1 VTGAQFTAWIAA
13 MKAAGRIKTQ
23 ADLAELIGLSV
34 QSIISIKRNGCDK
47 RTALACAALLHGLAP
62 HA

>member
-1 VTGAQFTAWIAA
+1 MTGAQFTAWIAA
-13 MKAAGRIKTQ
+13 MKAAGRIRTQ
-23 ADLAELIGLSV
+23 ADLAGLIGLSV
-34 QSIISIKRNGCDK
+34 QSIIAMKRAGCDQ